1 MADYDINKWD
11 DTDYTLKDSNNHV
24 ILLPYPFLKFGYTKD
39 YRIQRG
45 NHMDGYTVQYSY
57 NKLYVV
63 TRYNGIQGVQCGFI
77 LFENEAAATTFVNKN
92 PDIFQYSRT
101 ALRPDDDHEYL
112 IRPLWGWKDS
122 GYTNEH
128 YAGSMSYDYF
138 WLNVAKEFETD
149 PAKSYYLSFGNCF
162 ISPYHNGGYTY
173 TFGLVL
179 SDPNT
184 SGYSF
189 TYAPNNV
196 NTRKDTVT
204 FPKLSLTCL
213 RYDEET
219 IGYRTYYTYFHKTF
233 SRYYKDSNVF
243 VAFTPLQT
251 SSKYDGRLQVAFCV
265 INFLRNGN
273 KFQLIIQ
280 DRTTVYVRDTV
291 NKSIYKTDGLSE
303 LFDFKSVST
312 FPITSGDPRY
322 NAVTFKVQ
330 GSPKDYI
337 LDSFNDSAR
346 FITLCAECGDSKGII
361 RPDSDKIKFLV
372 LDENLDSTTKNTEIL
387 NSFADADSTAYKSGL
402 ILLLKGNEYH
412 PPVVL
417 QVPKEEWLN
426 NENIS

>member
-1 MADYDINKWD
+1 MADYNINKWD
-11 DTDYTLKDSNNHV
+11 DQDYLLKDSNNHV
-24 ILLPYPFLKFGYTKD
+24 ILLPYPFINFGYMKNYLVSRYPSSSYGWQYQYEPNKFYIAVDRTKS
-39 YRIQRG
+39 QRG
-45 NHMDGYTVQYSY
+45 Y
-57 NKLYVV
+57 L
-63 TRYNGIQGVQCGFI
+63 I
-77 LFENEAAATTFVNKN
+77 FENEAAAKSYVNKHSSKL
-92 PDIFQYSRT
+92 QYSRG
-101 ALRPDDDHEYL
+101 RNDDQQIPDEDHEYL
-112 IRPLWGWKDS
+112 IRPLQGWNNVDIGGGNLK
-122 GYTNEH
+122 
-128 YAGSMSYDYF
+128 YAGSYHYDYF
-138 WLNVAKEFETD
+138 WTNVAKEFVID
-149 PAKSYYLSFGNCF
+149 PDKPDYLSFGNCF
-162 ISPYHNGGYTY
+162 ITPYHNGGYSKN
-173 TFGLVL
+173 FGLIL
-179 SDPNT
+179 SDPNN
-184 SGYSF
+184 SGYPF
-189 TYAPNNV
+189 IYNPNNL
-196 NTRKDTVT
+196 NTRLDIVT
-204 FPKLSLTCL
+204 FPSLSLTCAKSDNGM
-213 RYDEET
+213 Y
-219 IGYRTYYTYFHKTF
+219 HKTF

-243 VAFTPLQT
+243 VGFTHVTVYSPTTGYSGQL
-251 SSKYDGRLQVAFCV
+251 RAAFCV

-280 DRTTVYVRDTV
+280 DRSTVYVRDTV

-330 GSPKDYI
+330 GSPKDYL